1 MEDSVRATF
10 EVFYQVERAGAV
22 RLSDGGG
29 PFGFDI
35 TRALLVDDLLRAYQC
50 DAVLETGCFLGDT
63 TRYLAARYPDLPV
76 YSCDIVPEHV
86 AFTRRRLAAAG
97 CQNALVSCSDS
108 PALVETISQLYER
121 PLIYLDAH
129 WEDRWPL
136 DAELAA
142 IARGVVLV
150 DDFDIGH
157 ARFSFDI
164 YGGRPC
170 DRSVFAVMPSPPAR
184 YWTPDPDASWPLPCL
199 QVGRR
204 GGTGITVIG
213 LDAGPL
219 DRHPALTGHDLVLE
233 ASA

>member
-1 MEDSVRATF
+1 MESPVQATF
-10 EVFYQVERAGAV
+10 EVFYRVERAGAI

-35 TRALLVDDLLRAYQC
+35 TRALLVDDLLDAFRC
-50 DAVLETGCFLGDT
+50 DAIVETGCFLGDT
-63 TRYLAARYPDLPV
+63 TYYLAARYPDLPV
-76 YSCDIVPEHV
+76 YSCDIVPEH
-86 AFTRRRLAAAG
+86 AEFTRRRLAAAG
-97 CQNALVSCSDS
+97 CRNALVSCTDS
-108 PALVETISQLYER
+108 PALVETISRLHER

-142 IARGVVLV
+142 VAQGIVLV

-157 ARFSFDI
+157 PRFSFDT
-164 YGGRPC
+164 YAGRSCGPAI
-170 DRSVFAVMPSPPAR
+170 FAAMPSPPAR
-184 YWTPDPDASWPLPCL
+184 YWTPDPDADWPLPCL

-204 GGTGITVIG
+204 SGIGLIVIG
-213 LDAGPL
+213 LDESPL
-219 DRHPALTGHDLVLE
+219 DHHPALTGHDIVLE